1 LWTDLDGN
9 KKAARD
15 LRDLF
20 DGKKVFDF
28 PKPVALVKRMIQ
40 IAPNA
45 SDDDI
50 ILDFFA
56 GSCATAQAVL
66 ELNEEDGGS
75 RKFIM
80 IQLPEPC
87 VPGTEAYSAGYRTIA
102 EIGRDR
108 IKRYVASQSKDQ
120 SLELGA
126 SDTGLRAFYLAPSN
140 FRVWR
145 GDELGDESS
154 TELAAQLEMHV
165 DHLSSKTSALD
176 ILYELLLNRVSR
188 SPRKWS
194 QPRWPESKCFPSEM
208 VLCSSAWKRK
218 SPLS

>member
-1 LWTDLDGN
+1 
-9 KKAARD
+9 D

-80 IQLPEPC
+80 VQLPEPC
-87 VPGTEAYSAGYRTIA
+87 VPGTEAYAAGYKTIA

-108 IKRYVASQSKDQ
+108 IKRYVASRDKDE
-120 SLELGA
+120 SLELGTG
-126 SDTGLRAFYLAPSN
+126 DTGLRAFYLAPSN
-140 FRVWR
+140 FRVWQ
-145 GDELGDESS
+145 GEDMGEEAS

-165 DHLSSKTSALD
+165 DHLAS
-176 ILYELLLNRVSR
+176 
-188 SPRKWS
+188 
-194 QPRWPESKCFPSEM
+194 
-208 VLCSSAWKRK
+208 
-218 SPLS
+218 